1 MMQKYKDKIN
11 IKICLDGGGFSKN
24 SKYVY
29 VKLTFRLIS
38 KEGLEK

>member
-1 MMQKYKDKIN
+1 MFRW
-11 IKICLDGGGFSKN
+11 GGFSKN